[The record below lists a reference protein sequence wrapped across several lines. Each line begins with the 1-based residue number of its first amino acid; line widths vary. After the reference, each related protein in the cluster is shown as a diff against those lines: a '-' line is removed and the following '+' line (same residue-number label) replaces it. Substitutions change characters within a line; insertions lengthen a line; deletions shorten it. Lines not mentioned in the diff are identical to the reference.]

1 MSNLPILYYE
11 RSKPT
16 KLHNQKQKSKHIAQ
30 RKFFLADRSYEI
42 AVPVY
47 FGISFLG
54 LTLQI

>member
-16 KLHNQKQKSKHIAQ
+16 KPRNQEQKNKRIAQ
-30 RKFFLADRSYEI
+30 REFFLADRSYEI